1 MRTRIKYYLSIIIL
15 LASLSLAAAAAER
28 VEIAPGLV
36 YSSFSRNFGG
46 AKPVRVHVLTAD
58 TRNPHIEIKAALAR
72 GTVGR
77 LQPVSYIAERNCSLA
92 AINGTFF
99 NRTWPYTP
107 IGLLVI
113 DDKIVTKSLLN
124 RSVVG
129 ISKEHGIKFG
139 VPKFVGFVINTETK
153 DKIPVWGLNR
163 PRKEN
168 EVIIYTPEYGWKT
181 KTNDSGVEIIV
192 EDCMVVG
199 ISDGNSPIPRNGYVI
214 SFHGWT
220 KNYTNS
226 LPPGA
231 AIESKYDLSEGWE
244 NFEQVI
250 TGGPRLLDGG
260 RNVVLDRIGPEG
272 FDSEV
277 FGRKARTAV
286 GKSGDKLIFVV
297 IEGKQSRYLRRKR
310 GATYNELAET
320 MKDLGCSDAIG
331 LDGGSSSTM
340 FVNGVVV
347 NLPSGGYQ
355 QGVSNAL
362 IVNYN

>member
-1 MRTRIKYYLSIIIL
+1 M
-15 LASLSLAAAAAER
+15 LAVFASPAAFCAET
-28 VEIAPGLV
+28 VNIAPGVV
-36 YSSFSRNFGG
+36 YSSFSRNFGTS
-46 AKPVRVHVLTAD
+46 KPVKVHVLTAD
-58 TRNPHIEIKAALAR
+58 LRNPSIEVKAALAR

-77 LQPVSYIAERNCSLA
+77 LQPVSYIADRNNSLA
-92 AINGTFF
+92 AVNGTFF

-124 RSVVG
+124 RTAIG
-129 ISKEHGIKFG
+129 ISKKHGIKFG

-163 PRKEN
+163 PRKED

-181 KTNDSGVEIIV
+181 RTNHSGVEIIV

-199 ISDGNSPIPRNGYVI
+199 ISDGDSPIPRNGYVI

-231 AIESKYDLSEGWE
+231 SIESKYDLSEGWE
-244 NFEQVI
+244 RFEQVI

-260 RNVVLDRIGPEG
+260 SNVVLDRVDPEG

-277 FGRKARTAV
+277 FGRKARTAI
-286 GKSGDKLIFVV
+286 GKKGDSLIFVV
-297 IEGKQSRYLRRKR
+297 VEGKQSRYLKRKR
-310 GATYNELAET
+310 GATYNELAEI
-320 MKDLGCSDAIG
+320 MKDLGCSDAMG

-340 FVNGVVV
+340 YVNGVLV
-347 NLPSGGYQ
+347 NLPSEGYQ
-355 QGVSNAL
+355 HGVSNAVIL
-362 IVNYN
+362 NYR